1 MMVSFFIVAAII
13 VGIIMII
20 WVNYI
25 NPKQAAKSKHK
36 FENQQSTINSN
47 FHKATTANQEEGIL
61 LEEDT
66 LFDKISYQEKYG
78 TENMENERMNVEQK
92 IMFLREKVI
101 QMNHITSELESVFPE
116 KSFKMDGIIVGN
128 IVEIMVA
135 YTYGMNLYKQS
146 EKTHDAELNGVK
158 VQIKGTQG
166 NGRIHIA
173 EKPEHLLVEF
183 LNTETGEIE
192 EIYNGPGEFMWKYV
206 TPISNQHNTI
216 TVSKLLELNQL
227 VDISLKVRPVLPLK
241 TYQSEIAEVK
251 KSIRQQDKSHA
262 GKTTVTGYTNVN
274 NQTNRGCLHKPG
286 THANQTAYLMHCNL
300 CGYDYEA
307 NGCDIKIR
315 KCPNCQ

>member
-1 MMVSFFIVAAII
+1 MVSFFIVAAII

-20 WVNYI
+20 WVNCI
-25 NPKQAAKSKHK
+25 NPKQTAKGKHE
-36 FENQQSTINSN
+36 FENQQSAINSH
-47 FHKATTANQEEGIL
+47 FHKATVNQEEGIL
-61 LEEDT
+61 PEEDA
-66 LFDKISYQEKYG
+66 LFDKISHQEKYG

-192 EIYNGPGEFMWKYV
+192 EIYNGPGELMWKYV

-216 TVSKLLELNQL
+216 TVSKLLELNRL
-227 VDISLKVRPVLPLK
+227 VDISLKLRPILPLK
-241 TYQSEIAEVK
+241 TYRSEIVGVK
-251 KSIRQQDKSHA
+251 KSMSLQDESHA

-274 NQTNRGCLHKPG
+274 NQTNIGCLHKPG

>member
-13 VGIIMII
+13 VGIILFI

-25 NPKQAAKSKHK
+25 NPKQAAKGKHK
-36 FENQQSTINSN
+36 LENQQSTINSH

-61 LEEDT
+61 PEEDT

-92 IMFLREKVI
+92 ILFLREKVI

-227 VDISLKVRPVLPLK
+227 VDISLKLRPVLPLK

>member
-1 MMVSFFIVAAII
+1 MMVSFFIVVTII
-13 VGIIMII
+13 VGIILFI
-20 WVNYI
+20 WMNYI
-25 NPKQAAKSKHK
+25 NPKQAEKGKHE
-36 FENQQSTINSN
+36 FENQQSAINSH
-47 FHKATTANQEEGIL
+47 FHKATVNQEEGIL
-61 LEEDT
+61 PEEYA
-66 LFDKISYQEKYG
+66 LFDKISHREKYS

-101 QMNHITSELESVFPE
+101 QMNHITSELERVFPE

-173 EKPEHLLVEF
+173 EKPEHLLAEF

-206 TPISNQHNTI
+206 TPISNQHNAI

-227 VDISLKVRPVLPLK
+227 VDISLKLRPVLPLK
-241 TYQSEIAEVK
+241 TYRPEIVGVK
-251 KSIRQQDKSHA
+251 KSMSLQDESHA